1 MNKLYIIVLILML
14 LAHFFAD
21 FHLQAIL
28 ADMKQEQWWR
38 KQEGYNSKCKCK
50 YDYLAALA
58 IHSAEWTLWVMM
70 PPLMLLPHIDL
81 GIFLLMAA
89 LNMVVHSLTDN
100 SKANYKDIN
109 LIQDQ
114 IIHLAQIAFTY
125 AAMVVV

>member
-1 MNKLYIIVLILML
+1 MNKLYIFVLILML

-21 FHLQAIL
+21 FHLQGIL

-38 KQEGYNSKCKCK
+38 KQEGYNSKCK

-58 IHSAEWTLWVMM
+58 IHSAEWTLWMMM
-70 PPLMLLPHIDL
+70 PLFLLPHIDL
-81 GIFLLMAA
+81 GIFLLLAT

-114 IIHLAQIAFTY
+114 IVHLAQIAYTY
-125 AAMVVV
+125 AAVVVA

>member
-1 MNKLYIIVLILML
+1 MSKLYVIVLILML

-21 FHLQAIL
+21 FHLQGIL

-38 KQEGYNSKCKCK
+38 KQEKYNSKYK
-50 YDYLAALA
+50 YDYVAALA

-70 PPLMLLPHIDL
+70 PLFFLPHLDL
-81 GIFLLMAA
+81 GIFLLLAA

-100 SKANYKDIN
+100 SKANYKDIS
-109 LIQDQ
+109 LVQDQ

-125 AAMVVV
+125 VAMVVA

>member
-1 MNKLYIIVLILML
+1 MNKLYVIVLILML

-21 FHLQAIL
+21 FHLQGIL

-38 KQEGYNSKCKCK
+38 KQEGHNSKYK
-50 YDYLAALA
+50 YDYVAALA

-70 PPLMLLPHIDL
+70 PPLVFLSHIDL
-81 GIFLLMAA
+81 GIFLLLAA

-114 IIHLAQIAFTY
+114 IIHLVQIAFTY
-125 AAMVVV
+125 AAMVVA

>member
-1 MNKLYIIVLILML
+1 ML

-21 FHLQAIL
+21 FHLQGIL

-38 KQEGYNSKCKCK
+38 KQRGYNSKYK
-50 YDYLAALA
+50 YDYFAALA
-58 IHSAEWTLWVMM
+58 IHSAEWTLWMM
-70 PPLMLLPHIDL
+70 IPLFLLPHTDL
-81 GIFLLMAA
+81 GIFFLLAA
-89 LNMVVHSLTDN
+89 LNMVVHSLADN

-125 AAMVVV
+125 AAMIVA